1 MRWGNDDMGRF
12 QEVMMTKEKFKL
24 RPKETLVIAL
34 DDLDLSFTKAE
45 IGAVLDFW
53 GEGVHIADIAEE
65 LNRDQDEIAVLI
77 MHLARKGKIQN
88 RKRGVL
94 GN

>member
-1 MRWGNDDMGRF
+1 
-12 QEVMMTKEKFKL
+12 MTKDKFKL
-24 RPKETLVIAL
+24 RPQSELVIAL
-34 DDLDLSFTKAE
+34 DDLDFSWLPDEVKKVRKLWTF
-45 IGAVLDFW
+45 GW
-53 GEGVHIADIAEE
+53 HIADIAKQMK
-65 LNRDQDEIAVLI
+65 RDQDEVAVLI